1 MLSITDADFGDLV
14 WNPELDWWEGSVKLD
29 SPQPFVLYLFS
40 RDDPDRG
47 ISDESRAAF
56 LRLAALEAPARAYAA
71 LHLTASYNREWSDG
85 KIVTESE
92 FARRRIPDSIEIHE
106 QGYAEFHFK
115 DAGLFSGHGIGVR
128 IKADGSFQEAVMEG

>member
-47 ISDESRAAF
+47 ISDESRTAF
-56 LRLAALEAPARAYAA
+56 RRLAAMEAPARAYAA
-71 LHLTASYNREWSDG
+71 LQLTASYNREWSDG
-85 KIVTESE
+85 KIVTEPE
-92 FARRRIPDSIEIHE
+92 FARRLIPESIEIHE

-115 DAGLFSGHGIGVR
+115 DAGLFSGHGVGVR

>member
-1 MLSITDADFGDLV
+1 M
-14 WNPELDWWEGSVKLD
+14 
-29 SPQPFVLYLFS
+29 
-40 RDDPDRG
+40 
-47 ISDESRAAF
+47 
-56 LRLAALEAPARAYAA
+56 EAQVRAYAA
-71 LHLTASYNREWSDG
+71 LQLTASYNREWSDG

-115 DAGLFSGHGIGVR
+115 DAGLFSGHGVGVR